1 MIKKQTAKRKTT
13 KAKGKT
19 KVAGKQ
25 QTLAQVPDISVEYWG
40 TYEVP
45 ALEDYSDDEFRDFVV
60 AAYGGRASTAGKYI
74 HGFKREMPLFVGSPK
89 NNSQVKKDD
98 VVNFAQEISETKGKK
113 SGAMIAW
120 SFAPAA
126 RQAADQLIAEGNPGV
141 DLIQISL
148 TEIESDDFRKHVT
161 KLHNEYESLLKFIL
175 PPQVILNIER
185 VGSMTYAFDASASQP
200 LNSKNDGE
208 LAKIVNVQWDFEFLG
223 RFTPTQGFGY
233 GRDPKGNP
241 QSKLVYKFQHMG
253 KTSIACRVQDDL
265 GGEKIHNETISVR

>member
-1 MIKKQTAKRKTT
+1 M
-13 KAKGKT
+13 
-19 KVAGKQ
+19 
-25 QTLAQVPDISVEYWG
+25 EYWG

-45 ALEDYSDDEFRDFVV
+45 ALEDLSDDEFRDFVV
-60 AAYGGRASTAGKYI
+60 TAYGGRASTAGKYI
-74 HGFKREMPLFVGSPK
+74 HGFKREMPLFVGSSK

-161 KLHNEYESLLKFIL
+161 KLHDEYESLLKFIL
-175 PPQVILNIER
+175 PPQVNLEYKR

-200 LNSKNDGE
+200 LNSKTDGE

-241 QSKLVYKFQHMG
+241 MSKIVYKFKRMG

>member
-45 ALEDYSDDEFRDFVV
+45 ALEEKTDDDFRDFVV
-60 AAYGGRASTAGKYI
+60 SAYGGRASTAGKYI
-74 HGFKREMPLFVGSPK
+74 HGFKREMPLFVGSSK

-161 KLHNEYESLLKFIL
+161 KLYGKDEQLLKFIL
-175 PPQVILNIER
+175 PPQVILKYKR
-185 VGSMTYAFDASASQP
+185 VGSMTYAFDASLSQP
-200 LNSKNDGE
+200 LNTNNNGE
-208 LAKIVNVQWDFEFLG
+208 LAEIVNVQWDFEFLG

-241 QSKLVYKFQHMG
+241 MSKIVYKFKHMG